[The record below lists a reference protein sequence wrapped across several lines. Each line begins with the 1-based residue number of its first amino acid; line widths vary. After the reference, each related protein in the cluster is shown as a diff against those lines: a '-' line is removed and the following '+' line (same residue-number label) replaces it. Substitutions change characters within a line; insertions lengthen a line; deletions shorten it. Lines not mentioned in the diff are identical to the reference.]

1 MNSHTALSSR
11 AEQTARDPTIVLS
24 ITQSTVCAV
33 SSLCEVLRFAQDNR
47 IENEGRI

>member
-1 MNSHTALSSR
+1 MNPHTALSSR
-11 AEQTARDPTIVLS
+11 ADGEGPTIVLS
-24 ITQSTVCAV
+24 ITQITMCAV